1 MAVWLVHNQIRALP
15 SCTNVVMHSVQIQP
29 YRGDLTSIGKNK
41 RLRWFSF
48 RICRSISRSYS
59 TNSSPPFRGVR
70 LIYRMRRFSW
80 TISRT
85 NLVPRCSLVPT
96 RGRVRV
102 GTSECL
108 GTRDISRRGHIW
120 STWNI
125 AAFYC
130 EVSKEP

>member
-1 MAVWLVHNQIRALP
+1 MMYLVCVCGI
-15 SCTNVVMHSVQIQP
+15 NVFRHVV
-29 YRGDLTSIGKNK
+29 RFENADLGKY
-41 RLRWFSF
+41 

-80 TISRT
+80 TISCT
-85 NLVPRCSLVPT
+85 NLVPRHSLVPT

-125 AAFYC
+125 AAFHC
-130 EVSKEP
+130 EVSKEL

>member
-1 MAVWLVHNQIRALP
+1 MFTTRKWLEKLYLRSGQLILTFISMRSQVYAAWSN
-15 SCTNVVMHSVQIQP
+15 SSSVTT
-29 YRGDLTSIGKNK
+29 Y
-41 RLRWFSF
+41 
-48 RICRSISRSYS
+48 RICLCTSRSYS

-85 NLVPRCSLVPT
+85 NLVPRHSLVPT

-125 AAFYC
+125 AAFHC